1 MHLNL
6 MKSLTIDP
14 KYIDNMESIH
24 SNKLAFH
31 PFKVNHMTLVLMGLG
46 HHGFLRELET
56 LNMVKGLDLD
66 S

>member
-1 MHLNL
+1 MHLNI
-6 MKSLTIDP
+6 MTSLTIDL
-14 KYIDNMESIH
+14 KKIDDMESIC

-31 PFKVNHMTLVLMGLG
+31 PFKVNHMTLVLVGIG
-46 HHGFLRELET
+46 HHGFLRELAA